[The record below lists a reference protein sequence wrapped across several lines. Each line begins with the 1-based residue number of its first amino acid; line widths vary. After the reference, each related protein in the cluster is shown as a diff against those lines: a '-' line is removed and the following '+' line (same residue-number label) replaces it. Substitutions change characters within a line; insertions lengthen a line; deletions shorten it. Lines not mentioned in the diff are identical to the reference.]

1 MKQKISVG
9 YLKMIEIHPSSTEL
23 LVRIGKIKVRIDAIA
38 IKDVKKYLGW
48 EELEHYR
55 RVKMNVEKFVQNWR
69 GDE

>member
-48 EELEHYR
+48 EELEH
-55 RVKMNVEKFVQNWR
+55 
-69 GDE
+69 